1 MQLRPRLLVFI
12 SLLLFSCSK
21 QDTAMPIEPIASL
34 PDSFTFNMLKVNE
47 LSAGFSYY
55 GINTSPVF
63 KLSFSA
69 AIDKSSTEKAVAIKD
84 KNGLPI
90 KLELSYEDQGQ
101 TLVVKPA
108 LPLSPITKYFL
119 DVQTN
124 LTSDNGKNLKT
135 PITINLITAVDEADK
150 FPVLAEEALL
160 NLVQKQTFKYFWDF
174 AHPVSGLARERNTS
188 ADIVTS
194 GGSGF
199 GMMALVTGIHRNFIS
214 RDQGLERMQ
223 KIVSF
228 LKNKAQR
235 FHGTYPHWMNGNTG
249 AVIPFSPKDN
259 GADLV
264 ETSLLMQGMLTARQF
279 FDAASP
285 AETELRTDITRI
297 YNEVEWNWF
306 VRNNSLYWHWSPTVG
321 WEMNLPIKGWNEA
334 LITYVMAVS
343 SETYPIPKSVYD
355 NGWAS
360 NGAMKIGTNGPLFLS
375 HYSFLGINPNGL
387 SDAYGNYENQ
397 TKAHALSHYN
407 YAKANVKGFYG
418 YGENCWGL
426 TASDDINGYLAH
438 ELANDNGVVSPTAAL
453 SSFPYTP
460 KESMQALKY
469 YYYKLGDKI
478 WGDYGFTDAF
488 SLHDAWFASSTLAI
502 DQGPILIMIE
512 NHRSQLLW
520 KLFMSSPEVKT
531 GMKKL
536 GFNSPNL

>member
-1 MQLRPRLLVFI
+1 MQLRHCLLVLI

-21 QDTAMPIEPIASL
+21 QDTPMPIEPVTPIT
-34 PDSFTFNMLKVNE
+34 DSFTFSKIKVNE
-47 LSAGFSYY
+47 ASAGFSYY

-69 AIDKSSTEKAVAIKD
+69 VVDKSSAAKAVVLKD
-84 KNGLPI
+84 KNGVPV
-90 KLELSYEDQGQ
+90 KLELNYEDQDK
-101 TLVVKPA
+101 TLVVKPVE
-108 LPLSPITKYFL
+108 PLQAITKYFL

-124 LTSDNGKNLKT
+124 LTSHKGKNLNI
-135 PITINLITAVDEADK
+135 PITVNLITAVDEADK
-150 FPVLAEEALL
+150 FPVIAEDGLL
-160 NLVQKQTFKYFWDF
+160 DLVQKQTFKYFWDF
-174 AHPVSGLARERNTS
+174 AHPGSGLARERNTS

-223 KIVSF
+223 KIVAF

-235 FHGTYPHWMNGNTG
+235 FHGAYPHWMNGNTG
-249 AVIPFSPKDN
+249 AVVPFSPKDN

-279 FDAASP
+279 FDAANP
-285 AETELRTDITRI
+285 AETTLRTDITRI
-297 YNEVEWNWF
+297 YNEVEWDWF
-306 VRNNSLYWHWSPTVG
+306 VKDNSLYWHWSPTVG

-334 LITYVMAVS
+334 LITYVMAAS
-343 SETYPIPKSVYD
+343 STSHPIQKTVYD

-360 NGAMKIGTNGPLFLS
+360 NGTMKNSMNGPLFFS

-397 TKAHALSHYN
+397 TRTHAQNHYN
-407 YAKANVKGFYG
+407 YAKSNVKGFYG
-418 YGENCWGL
+418 YGEHCWGL

-438 ELANDNGVVSPTAAL
+438 EPANDNGVISPTAAL
-453 SSFPYTP
+453 ASFPYTP

-478 WGDYGFTDAF
+478 WGEYGFTDAF

-512 NHRSQLLW
+512 NYRSQLLW
-520 KLFMSSPEVKT
+520 KLFMSSPELKT
-531 GMKKL
+531 GMRKL
-536 GFNSPNL
+536 GFTSPNL

>member
-1 MQLRPRLLVFI
+1 MQLRHGLLVLI

-21 QDTAMPIEPIASL
+21 QDTATPIEPIA
-34 PDSFTFNMLKVNE
+34 PITDSFTFSKIKVNE
-47 LSAGFSYY
+47 ASAGFSYY

-63 KLSFSA
+63 KISFSA
-69 AIDKSSTEKAVAIKD
+69 VIDKSSAAKAVVIKD
-84 KNGLPI
+84 KNGVPV
-90 KLELSYEDQGQ
+90 KLELSYEDQDK
-101 TLVVKPA
+101 TLVIKPA
-108 LPLSPITKYFL
+108 VPLQAITKYFL

-124 LTSDNGKNLKT
+124 LTSDKGKNLNI
-135 PITINLITAVDEADK
+135 PITVNLITAVDEADK
-150 FPVLAEEALL
+150 FPVIAEDALL
-160 NLVQKQTFKYFWDF
+160 DLVQKQTFKYFWDF
-174 AHPVSGLARERNTS
+174 AHPESGLARERNTS

-223 KIVSF
+223 KIVAF

-235 FHGTYPHWMNGNTG
+235 FHGAYPHWMNGNTG
-249 AVIPFSPKDN
+249 AVVPFSPKDN

-279 FDAASP
+279 FDAANP
-285 AETELRTDITRI
+285 AETALRTDITRI
-297 YNEVEWNWF
+297 YMEVEWDWF
-306 VRNNSLYWHWSPTVG
+306 VKDNSLYWHWSPTVG

-334 LITYVMAVS
+334 LITYVLAAS
-343 SETYPIPKSVYD
+343 SESHPIQKTVYD
-355 NGWAS
+355 TGWAS
-360 NGAMKIGTNGPLFLS
+360 NGAMKNSRNGPLFFS

-387 SDAYGNYENQ
+387 SDVYGNYENQ
-397 TKAHALSHYN
+397 TKTHAQNHYN
-407 YAKANVKGFYG
+407 YAKANLKGFYG

-426 TASDDINGYLAH
+426 SASDDINGYLAH
-438 ELANDNGVVSPTAAL
+438 EPANDNGVISPTAAL
-453 SSFPYTP
+453 GSFPYTP

-478 WGDYGFTDAF
+478 WGEYGFTDAF
-488 SLHDAWFASSTLAI
+488 SLHDAWFANSTLAI

-536 GFNSPNL
+536 GFTSPNL